1 MKVLLEIIL
10 TTKKTTM
17 GRNQK
22 PEKHFLEE
30 NIDYHIKYIELCK
43 QARVWQN
50 SSQYWLAKECERRA
64 QCLMNGSDDGLIP
77 VRSEKL
83 LQKTKRLM

>member
-1 MKVLLEIIL
+1 
-10 TTKKTTM
+10 M

-50 SSQYWLAKECERRA
+50 SSQYWLAKECEILA
-64 QCLMNGSDDGLIP
+64 TQLLNGSTEHVNVIF
-77 VRSEKL
+77 
-83 LQKTKRLM
+83 KTENNFYKKKKFN

>member
-1 MKVLLEIIL
+1 
-10 TTKKTTM
+10 M

-50 SSQYWLAKECERRA
+50 SSQYWLAKECEILA
-64 QCLMNGSDDGLIP
+64 TQLLNGSTEHVNVI
-77 VRSEKL
+77 VKTENNFY
-83 LQKTKRLM
+83 KTKKFN